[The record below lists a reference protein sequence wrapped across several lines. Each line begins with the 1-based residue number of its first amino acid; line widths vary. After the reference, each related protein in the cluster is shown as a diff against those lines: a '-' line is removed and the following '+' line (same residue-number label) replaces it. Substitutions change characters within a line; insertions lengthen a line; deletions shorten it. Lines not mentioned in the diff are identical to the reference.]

1 MPRLSIA
8 IIWRRLIIFLL
19 ALCPLGY
26 LILNAALNRLGVD
39 PAKAIV
45 LFLGNWTFYFLLIT
59 LSVTPLKRI
68 AGQGWLMLHRRM
80 LGLFTLFYAL
90 LHMSGYLVF
99 ILGLD
104 FSSFAAELIKR
115 PYILLTL
122 PAIALLLALG
132 ATSTQAM
139 MRRLGKKWL
148 ALHKSIYL
156 IAVLAWLHV
165 LLQVRSSYADAVV
178 FGVLTALLLGV
189 RGYWSLAK
197 KLSVARQSGLKK
209 ASRV

>member
-1 MPRLSIA
+1 MPALSISMLSIS
-8 IIWRRLIIFLL
+8 IIGRRVIIFLL
-19 ALCPLGY
+19 ALSPLGY
-26 LILNAALNRLGVD
+26 LLFNALSNRLGAD

-45 LFLGNWTFYFLLIT
+45 LFLGNWTFYFLLTT
-59 LSVTPLKRI
+59 LSVSPLKRI

-90 LHMSGYLVF
+90 LHMLSYLVF

-104 FSSFAAELIKR
+104 FSSFGTELIKR

-122 PAIALLLALG
+122 PAMVLLLALG

-148 ALHKSIYL
+148 TLHKSIYL

-165 LLQVRSSYADAVV
+165 LLQVRSSYVDAVV
-178 FGVLTALLLGV
+178 FGALTALLLGI
-189 RGYWSLAK
+189 RAYWLLAK
-197 KLSVARQSGLKK
+197 KVPARRGQN
-209 ASRV
+209 